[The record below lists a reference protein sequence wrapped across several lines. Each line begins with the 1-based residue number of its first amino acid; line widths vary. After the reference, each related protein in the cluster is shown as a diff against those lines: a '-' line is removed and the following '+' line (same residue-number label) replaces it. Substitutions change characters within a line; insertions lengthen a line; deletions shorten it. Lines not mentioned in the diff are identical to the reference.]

1 MYNLIQNEQLETNK
15 YLILYG
21 GILGTILSFFS
32 LVVGLMYYFTHAN
45 QNTDLCEL
53 SGWTNHTSQ
62 PSQPNQ
68 PNQPSQPYQ
77 TVDVDQQ
84 IHPNKADKIDKVDKV
99 DNVNETNFKFKYEYL
114 KKYIDWV
121 EHQKYSLSRE
131 IIQEKIIDS
140 HFIGKNKQTKK
151 RIIFTGGCYGA
162 GKSNVL
168 KQLQK
173 ENKINLNDYV
183 CVDQD
188 KMRDQIPEYET
199 YLKENYYT
207 AGFRTNKETGYMSE
221 IIQLH
226 ALSNGYNLIVDSSL
240 RHTEWLTQYFNLIR
254 TEFPEY
260 EIYIIFVTASW
271 ERILERN
278 IRRGEITRRV
288 IPLDCLAETFKQ
300 SPISFEILKQHVD
313 KWYVIENDYKENEL
327 NYETLR
333 SKQFISI
340 DLN

>member
-1 MYNLIQNEQLETNK
+1 MTISDFMYFLIQFKQIDK
-15 YLILYG
+15 CFILCI
-21 GILGTILSFFS
+21 GIICTILSFCS
-32 LVVGLMYYFTHAN
+32 LVIGFMYYFTHTN
-45 QNTDLCEL
+45 QNADLCDISE
-53 SGWTNHTSQ
+53 WTDNTNKI
-62 PSQPNQ
+62 NQ
-68 PNQPSQPYQ
+68 M
-77 TVDVDQQ
+77 DKQ
-84 IHPNKADKIDKVDKV
+84 INSNKADVIDS
-99 DNVNETNFKFKYEYL
+99 NFKYEYL

-121 EHQKYSLSRE
+121 EHQKYSPSRE

-173 ENKINLNDYV
+173 ENKINLNNYV

-260 EIYIIFVTASW
+260 EICIIFVTASW

-288 IPLDCLAETFKQ
+288 IPLNCLAETFKQ

-333 SKQFISI
+333 SEQFNNI
-340 DLN
+340 DFIN